1 MWREKFFSKKRKKVC
16 QLAPHSFPH
25 VGGWIFFLKLYSLE
39 TVLYSLSLY
48 CQRIVLKDSS
58 FPHRILQCITFLCF
72 PCGIYACILL
82 PWINMVQCTLDS
94 FLRLRL
100 IFGTHHCSLPP
111 LPLPFHTRSERGK
124 GIKQDKSTSCPS
136 YLTQPPFSPPP
147 PDRLSPTNRPTTI
160 LIPPSH
166 SLVYSPKKKKTPDEW
181 STFPLSSLFLLLT
194 TQEDA
199 PGKIKEEKTQAIKK
213 VLF

>member
-1 MWREKFFSKKRKKVC
+1 MKPQFQNCALF
-16 QLAPHSFPH
+16 
-25 VGGWIFFLKLYSLE
+25 
-39 TVLYSLSLY
+39 SLSLLPTD
-48 CQRIVLKDSS
+48 CPERQFFLRIGYYSVLYYFSVE
-58 FPHRILQCITFLCF
+58 CI

-82 PWINMVQCTLDS
+82 PWINMAQCTLDS

-111 LPLPFHTRSERGK
+111 LPLPFHTRSERGE

-160 LIPPSH
+160 RIPPSH
-166 SLVYSPKKKKTPDEW
+166 SLVYSPRRRRHQMNGRLFR
-181 STFPLSSLFLLLT
+181 SPLSSSFLLLKRT
-194 TQEDA
+194 HL
-199 PGKIKEEKTQAIKK
+199 EK
-213 VLF
+213 